1 MKNAKKTFYSI
12 PKTSSYYYFNVQSF
26 NKNIKLLKKCNMK
39 DLYDRILLLVAS
51 VEESYYLWAM
61 AVYDIYYRD
70 DNSINEVTE
79 MINYMFNV
87 FNENNLPLEKQ
98 MTIIDNMLS
107 NYGHENVKKIAI
119 QGIINKM
126 IANNKKEFAE
136 KIKTVSVD
144 GRVRFLQSILRLKM
158 KKMLKY

>member
-1 MKNAKKTFYSI
+1 
-12 PKTSSYYYFNVQSF
+12 
-26 NKNIKLLKKCNMK
+26 
-39 DLYDRILLLVAS
+39 
-51 VEESYYLWAM
+51 
-61 AVYDIYYRD
+61 
-70 DNSINEVTE
+70 
-79 MINYMFNV
+79 MFNV

-144 GRVRFLQSILRLKM
+144 GRVRFLQSIFKAKNEENAKILV
-158 KKMLKY
+158 